1 MYLRNVEP
9 TIDELLEDPIAGLLM
24 ARDGV
29 RAETVWM
36 CIRTVGQKLSGQ
48 AARDRE
54 SDSPEAAAAR
64 AIGRG

>member
-24 ARDGV
+24 ARDGL

-36 CIRTVGQKLSGQ
+36 CIRTAGQKLSGQ
-48 AARDRE
+48 AVRDLE
-54 SDSPEAAAAR
+54 SDGPEAAASQ